1 RCCFFHDRLAN
12 HTEDSEPPSPLPF
25 PSLSPPPCCA
35 AAAAPPSARIP
46 LCVCV
51 MESRQRSPT
60 PLLKTC
66 RTCAHAKIKCDRSQD
81 SNVCDRCLR
90 LGKDCTSNKLQ
101 VPERPAQPAQ
111 PVTES
116 PSASESLTPDQTRT
130 PPQLAAS
137 SGSSSTQ
144 HPRAGDAGPAGR
156 SLGTGVHDPFE
167 AGQLSLDK
175 GQELLERFRTK
186 LTPHFPFIIIPASE
200 NVSSLRQS
208 RPALL
213 LGLLAVSSYDDVR
226 LQRALGQMFNDLIAV
241 RLVKGDFAC
250 LDVLQGLLVHLAW
263 AHFQPRPKRYSQ
275 HLHLATSIVSDLR
288 FDRPKNPK
296 RWNVEGMSTS
306 QDYVDSLDE
315 RRTFLGTYYLSSC
328 TSIVLQKLRIVTL
341 SSYITETAEKLA
353 EISEYPTDQYLPY
366 IISLQR
372 LAEDI
377 DDIVKNESTLDPMQ
391 IQAAVSEAKERVDLF
406 KSGLTFALG
415 DCPILVPQLHT
426 IQLCLNQLSLP
437 ETPFGLNNPQNA
449 PMQRFIAGLSE
460 SIVSAKSLVSVLL
473 HTPHGQEVYFPNI
486 VWVMLHCGFTLAAR
500 LDLLAADPRV
510 GFMAEHLR
518 QFADIAHTIRQVV
531 LRLDAASSPDLD
543 DRGDRDSFYHFAI
556 RAKRVEKF
564 YLHAQSQAAA
574 QQQAQAQQQEISPHS
589 IHASLP
595 TSTAGFTTMGT
606 PSSDFSN
613 QNASLDYT
621 VASSIFS
628 QNMVPSAGNVA
639 YPDFSMANTATL
651 VSNPDFVMDT
661 LSFLP
666 DSFIPFRGWGN
677 GMGNEHSGGAQ
688 F

>member
-1 RCCFFHDRLAN
+1 
-12 HTEDSEPPSPLPF
+12 
-25 PSLSPPPCCA
+25 
-35 AAAAPPSARIP
+35 
-46 LCVCV
+46 
-51 MESRQRSPT
+51 
-60 PLLKTC
+60 
-66 RTCAHAKIKCDRSQD
+66 
-81 SNVCDRCLR
+81 
-90 LGKDCTSNKLQ
+90 
-101 VPERPAQPAQ
+101 
-111 PVTES
+111 
-116 PSASESLTPDQTRT
+116 
-130 PPQLAAS
+130 
-137 SGSSSTQ
+137 
-144 HPRAGDAGPAGR
+144 
-156 SLGTGVHDPFE
+156 
-167 AGQLSLDK
+167 
-175 GQELLERFRTK
+175 
-186 LTPHFPFIIIPASE
+186 
-200 NVSSLRQS
+200 
-208 RPALL
+208 
-213 LGLLAVSSYDDVR
+213 
-226 LQRALGQMFNDLIAV
+226 MFNDLIAV

-263 AHFQPRPKRYSQ
+263 
-275 HLHLATSIVSDLR
+275 
-288 FDRPKNPK
+288 PKNPK

-391 IQAAVSEAKERVDLF
+391 IQAAVSEAKERVDVF
-406 KSGLTFALG
+406 KGGLTFALG

-574 QQQAQAQQQEISPHS
+574 QQAQAQQQEISPHS

-595 TSTAGFTTMGT
+595 ASTAGFTTMGT

-613 QNASLDYT
+613 QNPSLDYT
-621 VASSIFS
+621 VASSMFS
-628 QNMVPSAGNVA
+628 QNMVPSGGNVA

-677 GMGNEHSGGAQ
+677 GMSSEHSGGAQ

>member
-1 RCCFFHDRLAN
+1 
-12 HTEDSEPPSPLPF
+12 
-25 PSLSPPPCCA
+25 
-35 AAAAPPSARIP
+35 
-46 LCVCV
+46 

-90 LGKDCTSNKLQ
+90 LGKDCTYAVARGRKPPGPRS
-101 VPERPAQPAQ
+101 
-111 PVTES
+111 
-116 PSASESLTPDQTRT
+116 SLTPDQTRT

-137 SGSSSTQ
+137 SGGSSTQ

-156 SLGTGVHDPFE
+156 GLGTGVHDPFE
-167 AGQLSLDK
+167 AGQLSIDK

-250 LDVLQGLLVHLAW
+250 LDVLQGLLVHLAC
-263 AHFQPRPKRYSQ
+263 
-275 HLHLATSIVSDLR
+275 IVSDLR

-341 SSYITETAEKLA
+341 SSYITETAERLA

-391 IQAAVSEAKERVDLF
+391 IQAAVSEAKERVDVF
-406 KSGLTFALG
+406 KGGLTFALG

-595 TSTAGFTTMGT
+595 ASTAGFTTMGT
-606 PSSDFSN
+606 PGSDFSN
-613 QNASLDYT
+613 QNPSLDYT

-628 QNMVPSAGNVA
+628 QNMVPSGGNVA
-639 YPDFSMANTATL
+639 YPDFSMANTTTL

-666 DSFIPFRGWGN
+666 DSFIPFRSWGN
-677 GMGNEHSGGAQ
+677 GMGNEHNGGAQ